1 MCMLCVIP
9 PNVLPSREK
18 LENSAL
24 NNPDGFG
31 YAIAIPQENRILVH
45 HTMNADEAV
54 NKFLEDKAKYPKG
67 YAIWH
72 ARLATQGSNSLENCH
87 PFYVG
92 KDKKSVLA
100 HNGVLPFADEG
111 EKKSLLDRSD
121 TRIFAEHVLPRM
133 GGVSALDDDHMYQA
147 LHEITAG
154 SKVAILTVNPVAQY
168 QLYLLHEKSGKYDE
182 QKVWWSNDSC
192 ELNYYKSAY
201 SGYTHGGYS
210 SYAWNDDYYPVKP
223 KPKSASNFI
232 TIPDNCELEYEPNA
246 EKTWLT
252 AKLTTPESTHIFTID
267 MKDKNIY
274 AKVSEWVEPL
284 VKKFQKWEEKVQEWE
299 ERVET
304 YEDQFYD
311 EHGEVMV
318 RCGVCAHDYAYWDYM
333 FCPNCQACSECLM
346 NKNVCMCYTPRT
358 TPAKGVEA

>member
-67 YAIWH
+67 YALWH
-72 ARLATQGSNSLENCH
+72 ARLATQGSNTLENCH

-92 KDKKSVLA
+92 KDKKTVLA

-133 GGVSALDDDHMYQA
+133 GGVAALDDPHMYEA
-147 LHEITAG
+147 LLEITNG
-154 SKVAILTVNPVAQY
+154 SKVAVLTVNPVAEY
-168 QLYLLHEKSGKYDE
+168 QLYLLHEKAGSYDAD
-182 QKVWWSNDSC
+182 KVWWSNNSC
-192 ELNYYKSAY
+192 ELNYYKSYYTGGY
-201 SGYTHGGYS
+201 SHGGYTS
-210 SYAWNDDYYPVKP
+210 SYAWKDEYDAEEAEAAREVAILKEEAKRKAAKN
-223 KPKSASNFI
+223 KSYIFVPEGCS
-232 TIPDNCELEYEPNA
+232 LEYNPR
-246 EKTWLT
+246 EKDGKKDLEVVL
-252 AKLTTPESTHIFTID
+252 KTPKGVHN
-267 MKDKNIY
+267 MVVGANDKEIY
-274 AKVSEWVEPL
+274 TKITDWVTPL
-284 VKKFQKWEEKVQEWE
+284 VKEWNIGSRYYDDSGNEMAECLVCDATYSWWE
-299 ERVET
+299 
-304 YEDQFYD
+304 
-311 EHGEVMV
+311 
-318 RCGVCAHDYAYWDYM
+318 YM
-333 FCPNCQACSECLM
+333 YCPNCSSCAMCEMSKEA
-346 NKNVCMCYTPRT
+346 CMCYH
-358 TPAKGVEA
+358 AKEVKN